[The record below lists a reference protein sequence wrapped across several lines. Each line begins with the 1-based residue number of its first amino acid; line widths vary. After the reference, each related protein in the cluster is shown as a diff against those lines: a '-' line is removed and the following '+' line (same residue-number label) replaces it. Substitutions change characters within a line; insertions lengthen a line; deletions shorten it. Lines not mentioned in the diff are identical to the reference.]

1 MPTVPIPPEP
11 SYVDSQGHF
20 DKGLRCDSV
29 APSLDPVGLVF
40 ETDPGAPGFKG
51 PPTSK
56 MDLEAFDLE
65 IDAGEDAQVLA
76 AVTRLLSRSETL
88 SNPRAREAVK
98 KEADGLAA
106 KGTWDLSTVIER
118 QDLIT
123 QNKKSGIR
131 IHLGQLMSICSEKFA
146 ELAEHLRV
154 LKGRIVFRG
163 DIVKD
168 QDGAAAIFQ
177 DLAANPTSIA
187 GINNNIA
194 YGLLPGHKTT
204 TADAIKAYVQSLLES
219 KCATWGQLPPRA
231 LA

>member
-1 MPTVPIPPEP
+1 MSSKEGLPVLKPWRIVTTSYQLARDLNQCRCTHGKGFKHSQLEGSETSSSAFYPSSMCTAALTALFPWAAETKPAMPTVPIPPEP

-131 IHLGQLMSICSEKFA
+131 IHLGQLM
-146 ELAEHLRV
+146 
-154 LKGRIVFRG
+154 
-163 DIVKD
+163 
-168 QDGAAAIFQ
+168 
-177 DLAANPTSIA
+177 
-187 GINNNIA
+187 
-194 YGLLPGHKTT
+194 
-204 TADAIKAYVQSLLES
+204 
-219 KCATWGQLPPRA
+219 
-231 LA
+231 